1 MKIIGAAECCGSA
14 ASKPGQAHV
23 AAAPSSTQA
32 PAMGVLKKP
41 ASKLQ
46 GILKKP
52 AASRDLAL
60 VPYQAAQEEPEDE
73 EAEQDDLQEE
83 DEEEVQEQPQEEEE
97 EEEGDEVEDE
107 KKDAKPRKDAKPAK
121 ARRLSKQA
129 LQDHNLFLKEA
140 KDLSEE
146 DFDHFFK
153 KLNEKQKQC
162 LWKKFETSRQANPG
176 AEQAFKD
183 GTGTGSGQVA
193 RKRGMLR
200 GWVFDGGK
208 PAKFFKQSSV
218 EFSCTRSSGLQAS
231 WLSYKETC
239 DKIGE
244 EELKARVAA
253 GTIQHRKNPE
263 DRRFFQFKLH
273 KAWCCAKFITADS
286 GESCRFTLSG
296 NRRHHHLPQ
305 NWLQG
310 PGQSGRHPP
319 GHRFLRQP
327 QGGTLR

>member
-52 AASRDLAL
+52 ATSRDLAL

-73 EAEQDDLQEE
+73 EAEQ
-83 DEEEVQEQPQEEEE
+83 EEE
-97 EEEGDEVEDE
+97 EEEGKEIEDE

-146 DFDHFFK
+146 DFGHFFK

-263 DRRFFQFKLH
+263 DRSF
-273 KAWCCAKFITADS
+273 S
-286 GESCRFTLSG
+286 SS
-296 NRRHHHLPQ
+296 
-305 NWLQG
+305 
-310 PGQSGRHPP
+310 S
-319 GHRFLRQP
+319 
-327 QGGTLR
+327 

>member
-1 MKIIGAAECCGSA
+1 
-14 ASKPGQAHV
+14 
-23 AAAPSSTQA
+23 
-32 PAMGVLKKP
+32 
-41 ASKLQ
+41 
-46 GILKKP
+46 
-52 AASRDLAL
+52 
-60 VPYQAAQEEPEDE
+60 
-73 EAEQDDLQEE
+73 
-83 DEEEVQEQPQEEEE
+83 
-97 EEEGDEVEDE
+97 
-107 KKDAKPRKDAKPAK
+107 
-121 ARRLSKQA
+121 
-129 LQDHNLFLKEA
+129 
-140 KDLSEE
+140 
-146 DFDHFFK
+146 
-153 KLNEKQKQC
+153 
-162 LWKKFETSRQANPG
+162 
-176 AEQAFKD
+176 
-183 GTGTGSGQVA
+183 
-193 RKRGMLR
+193 MLR

-327 QGGTLR
+327 SVEDFDLGEASEVDDEESQLKAFVGLPGSSGHNKKEAKPKPKAKLSKWEEASQISKETTTEQLQQKAIRFMVDFFLV

>member
-1 MKIIGAAECCGSA
+1 MLRICSI
-14 ASKPGQAHV
+14 QARSSPRSCRPLKH
-23 AAAPSSTQA
+23 PSSSHGCFEEARFQA
-32 PAMGVLKKP
+32 
-41 ASKLQ
+41 Q

-52 AASRDLAL
+52 ATSRDLAL

-97 EEEGDEVEDE
+97 EEGKEVEDE

-121 ARRLSKQA
+121 ARRLS
-129 LQDHNLFLKEA
+129 KEA

>member
-1 MKIIGAAECCGSA
+1 MLRICSIQARSSPRSCRPLKHPSSSHGCFEEARFQAAGHPQEAHHQPGPCPGSVPGGPRGARGRGGRAGRP
-14 ASKPGQAHV
+14 PGGRRRGGPR
-23 AAAPSSTQA
+23 AAPRGGGGGGQR
-32 PAMGVLKKP
+32 GR
-41 ASKLQ
+41 
-46 GILKKP
+46 G
-52 AASRDLAL
+52 R
-60 VPYQAAQEEPEDE
+60 
-73 EAEQDDLQEE
+73 
-83 DEEEVQEQPQEEEE
+83 
-97 EEEGDEVEDE
+97 EEGR
-107 KKDAKPRKDAKPAK
+107 KPRKDAKPAK

-176 AEQAFKD
+176 AEPAFKD

-239 DKIGE
+239 AKIGE

>member
-52 AASRDLAL
+52 ATSRDLAL

-83 DEEEVQEQPQEEEE
+83 DEEEVQEQPQEEAEEEE
-97 EEEGDEVEDE
+97 EEEGPSKPFRTTTSSSRRPRTFRRKTSTTSSTSSTRSRSSACGRSLRRAARPTQEPSKPSRTALAQAQARLPGRGACSGGGSSMVE
-107 KKDAKPRKDAKPAK
+107 
-121 ARRLSKQA
+121 
-129 LQDHNLFLKEA
+129 
-140 KDLSEE
+140 
-146 DFDHFFK
+146 
-153 KLNEKQKQC
+153 
-162 LWKKFETSRQANPG
+162 
-176 AEQAFKD
+176 
-183 GTGTGSGQVA
+183 
-193 RKRGMLR
+193 
-200 GWVFDGGK
+200 
-208 PAKFFKQSSV
+208 SSV

-286 GESCRFTLSG
+286 GESCRFILSG